1 MSDNLKE
8 KIEQPIEEE
17 VTQHKHM
24 DRRLV
29 AVLFVVFLYWS
40 GTLTYSL
47 ITQVF

>member
-8 KIEQPIEEE
+8 KVEEPVEE
-17 VTQHKHM
+17 VTEHKHM

-47 ITQVF
+47 IKQVF